1 MTTTGR
7 TYSDIAA
14 AEIRLQTSYVS
25 DCEPQLRLVE
35 HAMHLLDDLMSSVEP
50 PDCQPNP
57 GEIGMPRPESRS
69 ERFMLFTQMMIG
81 ARALRVVQAARPTL
95 AAGYELEALVYD
107 RVLVELMAHRRQ
119 VLLDAT
125 GDEARQWLQSP
136 RGRGI
141 GKRIAK
147 VAKGDLYDLQSRAA
161 HGDPRLLESLFDA
174 ERNTLSL
181 APARSDLTRASL
193 VLHASFL
200 TDQIEIIAALAGL
213 KHPWLASLQE
223 AVRVQWQKFR
233 PDEDPSSK
241 VVS

>member
-1 MTTTGR
+1 MPTRGH
-7 TYSDIAA
+7 TYSEIAA
-14 AEIRLQTSYVS
+14 EEIRLQTSYVS
-25 DCEPQLRLVE
+25 DCEPQLRVVE
-35 HAMHLLDDLMSSVEP
+35 NAMLLLGDLMSSVEP
-50 PDCQPNP
+50 PARSPNP
-57 GEIGMPRPESRS
+57 GEIGMPHPERS
-69 ERFMLFTQMMIG
+69 PERFMLFTQMMIG
-81 ARALRVVQAARPTL
+81 ARALRVVQAARPVL
-95 AAGYELEALVYD
+95 AAGYELEALVFD
-107 RVLVELMAHRRQ
+107 RILVELVTHRRQ

-161 HGDPRLLESLFDA
+161 HGDPRLLEPILDA
-174 ERNTLSL
+174 ERNTVSL
-181 APARSDLTRASL
+181 APMRSDLTRASL

-213 KHPWLASLQE
+213 KHPGLPSLQE

-233 PDEDPSSK
+233 PDQDPSS
-241 VVS
+241 

>member
-1 MTTTGR
+1 MSASGR

-35 HAMHLLDDLMSSVEP
+35 QAMLLLDDLMSSVEP
-50 PDCQPNP
+50 PDGSPNP
-57 GEIGMPRPESRS
+57 GEIGMPHPESRP
-69 ERFMLFTQMMIG
+69 ERFMLYTQMMIG
-81 ARALRVVQAARPTL
+81 ARALRVVQAARPAL
-95 AAGYELEALVYD
+95 AAGYELEALVFD
-107 RVLVELMAHRRQ
+107 RILVELMTHRRQ

-161 HGDPRLLESLFDA
+161 HGDSRLLEPLLDA
-174 ERNTLSL
+174 ERNTLTL

-200 TDQIEIIAALAGL
+200 TDQIEIVAALAGL
-213 KHPWLASLQE
+213 KHPDLAPMQE

-233 PDEDPSSK
+233 PDQDSSY
-241 VVS
+241 